1 MHWVDESC
9 NLCIVLTVNLAV
21 ALAKKC
27 QLRVGL
33 LDADIYGP
41 SVPTM
46 MKIHDKPEVTEGMA
60 HLNFLLCC
68 IKGRVEIHGQFDY
81 DISPPQCFRL

>member
-1 MHWVDESC
+1 MLVGFA
-9 NLCIVLTVNLAV
+9 VNLAV

-27 QLRVGL
+27 QLKVGV

-46 MKIHDKPEVTEGMA
+46 MNLHGEPEVTEGDTS
-60 HLNFLLCC
+60 L
-68 IKGRVEIHGQFDY
+68 
-81 DISPPQCFRL
+81 S